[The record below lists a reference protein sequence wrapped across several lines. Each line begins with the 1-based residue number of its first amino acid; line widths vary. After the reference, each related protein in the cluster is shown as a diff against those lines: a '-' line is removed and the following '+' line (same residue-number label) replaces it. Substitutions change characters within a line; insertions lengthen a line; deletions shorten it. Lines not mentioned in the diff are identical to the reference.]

1 MRVALDAEPTPPLL
15 PMLEAVGAGAGAEVP
30 AADGRGV
37 SCECERKC
45 APETHRS
52 ATDKAN
58 VQ

>member
-37 SCECERKC
+37 SCELKRNAK
-45 APETHRS
+45 
-52 ATDKAN
+52 N
-58 VQ
+58 